1 MFRLKMS
8 INFNRNRAQL
18 FYENLIGAAPED
30 LANKREEFKNHI
42 LTENEAVFL
51 KQTLKED
58 AIDFFYNGV
67 LSFSEGIDA
76 VFQKRFS
83 WATIK
88 LYYSIYYLIRASLA
102 SKDIAVLRCKSM
114 FRLVARA
121 GEKPYGT
128 GNKKYNTTHEGT
140 INHYRDIFNMSDRLL
155 SNKIDDYDAYEWMM
169 NIREIVNYRS
179 ASFSEPDCLDIW
191 DYFLHCIDEGTL
203 SVALES
209 LENDSY
215 VMCFQEEY
223 AVVAIP
229 IKRMRQT
236 ITDMLDSGILQNLSE
251 DRAMFVKTVIGYDE
265 RSLSI
270 LTDIFS

>member
-1 MFRLKMS
+1 MS

-30 LANKREEFKNHI
+30 LISKREEFKNHV
-42 LTENEAVFL
+42 LTESEAGLL
-51 KQTLKED
+51 KQVLKED

-88 LYYSIYYLIRASLA
+88 LYYSIYYLIRATLA
-102 SKDIAVLRCKSM
+102 SKDIAMLRCKSM
-114 FRLVARA
+114 YRLKART

-128 GNKKYNTTHEGT
+128 GNRKYNTTHEGT

-155 SNKIDDYDAYEWMM
+155 SNKIEDDDAYEWMM
-169 NIREIVNYRS
+169 NAREIVNYRS

-191 DYFLHCIDEGTL
+191 DYFAHCIDEGTL
-203 SVALES
+203 SEALES
-209 LENDSY
+209 LENDPY

-229 IKRMRQT
+229 IKRMQQT
-236 ITDMLDSGILQNLSE
+236 ITDILASGILQNLSE
-251 DRAMFVKTVIGYDE
+251 DRALFAKTVIGYDE
-265 RSLSI
+265 RSLSV
-270 LTDIFS
+270 LSEIFS